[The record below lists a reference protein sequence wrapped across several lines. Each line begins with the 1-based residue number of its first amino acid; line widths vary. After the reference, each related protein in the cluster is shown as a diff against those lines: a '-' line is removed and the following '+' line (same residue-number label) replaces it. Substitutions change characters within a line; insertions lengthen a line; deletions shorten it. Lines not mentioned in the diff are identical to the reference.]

1 MLVGREAAMSEA
13 TIDPQEIL
21 SRAETLRGNLS
32 TGFRDEMVKSLYA
45 EAESIARRAVKS
57 VREKKDDLDQKI
69 DRLVTS
75 PITGLPIMLI
85 LLAIIIWLTV
95 TGANVASDAI
105 GTVLFG
111 LGDLGAALF
120 NSIGVPWWITGFL
133 WDGVYLALA
142 WVVSVMLPPMAIFFP
157 AFTIL
162 EDLGYLP
169 RVAFNMDWLF
179 RKAGAHGKQ
188 SLTMAMG
195 FGCNAAGVVATRII
209 DSPRERLIA
218 ILTNNFV
225 PCNGRFP
232 TLIMLATV
240 FVAAAFPPA
249 LTSLIAASTV
259 VGVVLIGVL
268 FTLSMSWLLSKSVL
282 RGEASAFTLELPP
295 YRRPN
300 IGRILYTS
308 LIDRTI
314 FVLWRAMQTAA
325 PAGAIIWILANIPA
339 GDSNLA
345 GVMADWLNPFGLLL
359 GLDGVILLA
368 YIIAIPANEIVVP
381 TMMMIYMGTGMM
393 VDGPASGEAIRALLV
408 GVHGWTMLTALNL
421 MLFALLHNP
430 CATTIMTI
438 YKETK
443 SLKWATVSVVIT
455 LGAALLVTFITA
467 SIARLF
473 GWV

>member
-1 MLVGREAAMSEA
+1 MN
-13 TIDPQEIL
+13 PNEIL
-21 SRAETLRGNLS
+21 AKAETLRNNLS
-32 TGFRDEMVKSLYA
+32 SGFRDEIVKSLYA
-45 EAESIARRAVKS
+45 EAETIARRAVKTQ
-57 VREKKDDLDQKI
+57 KDRKYDLDQKI

-75 PITGLPIMLI
+75 PITGLPIMLA
-85 LLAIIIWLTV
+85 LLALIIWLTV
-95 TGANVASDAI
+95 EGANVPSQLIAK
-105 GTVLFG
+105 GLFAF
-111 LGDLGAALF
+111 GDWARALF
-120 NSIGVPWWITGFL
+120 VGWNAPWWITGFV
-133 WDGVYLALA
+133 WDGVYRGLA

-157 AFTIL
+157 AFTFL

-169 RVAFNMDWLF
+169 RVAFNLDWLF
-179 RKAGAHGKQ
+179 KKSGAHGKQ

-195 FGCNAAGVVATRII
+195 FGCNAAGVVATRVI

-249 LTSLIAASTV
+249 LTSFVAAGTV
-259 VGVVLIGVL
+259 VGVVLIGIA
-268 FTLSMSWLLSKSVL
+268 FTFLMSWILSRTVL
-282 RGEASAFTLELPP
+282 KGEASAFTLELPP

-300 IGRILYTS
+300 IARILYTS

-325 PAGAIIWILANIPA
+325 PAGAIIWILANVPF
-339 GDSNLA
+339 GTSNLA
-345 GVMADWLNPFGLLL
+345 AAIANWLNSFGLLL

-381 TMMMIYMGTGMM
+381 TMMMMYTGAGMM
-393 VDGPASGEAIRALLV
+393 IDAPSSAEAIRSLLIET
-408 GVHGWTMLTALNL
+408 HGWTMLTAINL

-430 CATTIMTI
+430 CATTIITI

-443 SLKWATVSVVIT
+443 SYKWAAISVIIT
-455 LGAALLVTFITA
+455 LGTAILVTFLT
-467 SIARLF
+467 SSVARLL
-473 GWV
+473 GWA

>member
-1 MLVGREAAMSEA
+1 MEAN
-13 TIDPQEIL
+13 EIL
-21 SRAETLRGNLS
+21 AKAEALRTTLS
-32 TGFRDEMVKSLYA
+32 TSYRDEIVKSLYN
-45 EAESIARRAVKS
+45 EAEIIAKRAVKTAS
-57 VREKKDDLDQKI
+57 EKKYDFDQKI

-75 PITGLPIMLI
+75 PVVGLPIMV
-85 LLAIIIWLTV
+85 LLLGIVIWLTV
-95 TGANVASDAI
+95 TGANVASEAI
-105 GTVLFG
+105 ANLLFG
-111 LGDLGAALF
+111 IGDWGRTWFDQIGA
-120 NSIGVPWWITGFL
+120 PWWITGFL

-142 WVVSVMLPPMAIFFP
+142 WVISVMLPPMAIFFP
-157 AFTIL
+157 AFTFL

-169 RVAFNMDWLF
+169 RVAFNLDWLF
-179 RKAGAHGKQ
+179 KKTGAHGKQ

-195 FGCNAAGVVATRII
+195 FGCNAAGVVATRVI
-209 DSPRERLIA
+209 DSPRERLMA

-249 LTSLIAASTV
+249 LTSLVAAATV
-259 VGVVLIGVL
+259 VGVVLIGVG
-268 FTLSMSWLLSKSVL
+268 FTFLMSWILSRTVL

-300 IGRILYTS
+300 ISRILYTS
-308 LIDRTI
+308 IIDRTV

-325 PAGAIIWILANIPA
+325 PAGAMIWILANTHL

-345 GVMADWLNPFGLLL
+345 RMIADWLNPFGLLL

-381 TMMMIYMGTGMM
+381 TMMMVYMGAGMM
-393 VDGPASGEAIRALLV
+393 IDGPGTSAGIFDLLV
-408 GVHGWTMLTALNL
+408 NGNGWTMLTAVNL

-430 CATTIMTI
+430 CATTVMTI

-443 SLKWATVSVVIT
+443 SYKWAAVSVIIT
-455 LGAALLVTFITA
+455 LGTAFLITFLTA
-467 SIARLF
+467 SFASLM
-473 GWV
+473 GWA